1 MYSSIEYCH
10 RIKKTDMADKFTKV
24 QESVQKINII
34 LMLKLRV
41 YNFDKL
47 FISIYLSFNFMK
59 KHFEYTILQIVKI
72 L

>member
-1 MYSSIEYCH
+1 
-10 RIKKTDMADKFTKV
+10 MADKFTKV
-24 QESVQKINII
+24 QEFVQKINII

-47 FISIYLSFNFMK
+47 FISLYLSFNFLK
-59 KHFEYTILQIVKI
+59 KHFEYTILQIVKT